1 MLFCSPISISLDGT
15 SLLARDSDWVL
26 SLPEFSMAPEGQDFD
41 FVRAAYKEP
50 TNRGSQLNTVSFNRI
65 VKATDL
71 ADAALTLVA
80 FEAATPKGGALVIAS
95 ATATTTYPHARLQN
109 ASAVPSMLNAFWIH
123 QTFTIVYGEAGD

>member
-1 MLFCSPISISLDGT
+1 MLICSPISISLNGT
-15 SLLARDSDWVL
+15 ALLTRASDWVL

-65 VKATDL
+65 VKAADL
-71 ADAALTLVA
+71 DEAALTLVA
-80 FEAATPKGGALVIAS
+80 FEAAIPKGGALVISS
-95 ATATTTYPHARLQN
+95 ATTTATYPHARLQN

-123 QTFTIVYGEAGD
+123 QNFTIVYGAIGD